1 MHLLAPTLLLTALA
15 APGPA
20 QETQAAQ
27 EQQIL
32 EVPVSSHRIL
42 DVGSKIS
49 RVAVGDPEVLSYEIL
64 DDRELLLLGNTT
76 GRTSVLVWTLDAGL
90 QDYQAV
96 IQPDLTLLR
105 ETLQSIAP
113 GVQVD
118 SALDRDAIV
127 LRGVVPTFEVS
138 LLLESSARA
147 WLEADADAPQK
158 NLFAADG
165 SLTTEDL
172 ADAPGQAV
180 GRVINLLS
188 VSEKLPTLEARIS
201 DALVASG
208 MDGIRVTRVQRG
220 PRLDD
225 ALDGFMLEGEVA
237 DQTELSQALFLATLA
252 IDPEL
257 VETGIEVLADE
268 SGALSRMN
276 QNAGGQQNQNQ
287 VFQSQN
293 QAGGVFQGGQGGGN
307 QSLGNRLRDNLGR
320 ATVIAAADGRL
331 LSFLR
336 VADLPQV
343 RVDIELYEIDRTSLA
358 SFESSVSAVVSDFQQ
373 GSLSAQPSILDSS
386 PLVGSVTPEDAQG
399 VLDLLDGAGAAGLQV
414 AGSQAALSATLEALE
429 TLGFARSLSRP
440 SITVLSGEQAQFQV
454 GGEIPVP
461 TSFAAVVGGGTQGVF
476 NSVAFQP
483 FGVRLQ
489 VRPLV
494 QADGSI
500 TLDLVPEIVS
510 PDTALTTA
518 IRDATGTDP
527 LTVGLETRALRTTTR
542 VDRGAA
548 LVIGGLLQQAESG
561 SSSGIPGLSQ
571 LPLVGWLFGRESQ
584 QSSQNELIIVV
595 SPRRVL
601 TPRPEA
607 ARWAHRDPVEL
618 VLAGLP
624 QADADEEESEEGP
637 QGLDS
642 EGPAAVEPV
651 GS

>member
-1 MHLLAPTLLLTALA
+1 MQLLAPSLLLTASF
-15 APGPA
+15 APGLG
-20 QETQAAQ
+20 QEDQPAQ
-27 EQQIL
+27 EQQML

-42 DVGSKIS
+42 DIGSKIK

-76 GRTSVLVWTLDAGL
+76 GRTSVLVWTFEAGL
-90 QDYQAV
+90 QDYRAV
-96 IQPDLTLLR
+96 VLPDLTLLR

-113 GVQVD
+113 DVQVD

-147 WLEADADAPQK
+147 WLEADADALQK

-165 SLTTEDL
+165 ALTTADL
-172 ADAPGQAV
+172 AETPDQAV

-188 VSEKLPTLEARIS
+188 VSEKLPTLEARIT

-208 MDGIRVTRVQRG
+208 MVGIQVTRVQRG

-237 DQTELSQALFLATLA
+237 DQTALSQALFLATLA
-252 IDPEL
+252 IDPQL

-293 QAGGVFQGGQGGGN
+293 QAGGVFQGGQGGN
-307 QSLGNRLRDNLGR
+307 QSIGNRLRNNLGR
-320 ATVIAAADGRL
+320 ATVISAADGRL

-358 SFESSVSAVVSDFQQ
+358 SFESSISAVVSDFQQ

-584 QSSQNELIIVV
+584 QASLNELIIVV

-607 ARWAHRDPVEL
+607 ARWAHLDPVEL

-624 QADADEEESEEGP
+624 RPASGDEEQALGGIE
-637 QGLDS
+637 
-642 EGPAAVEPV
+642 AAAGEA
-651 GS
+651 GAASF

>member
-1 MHLLAPTLLLTALA
+1 MTLFSSSLLITALVS
-15 APGPA
+15 GPA
-20 QETQAAQ
+20 QEAAG
-27 EQQIL
+27 QQSL

-42 DVGSKIS
+42 EVGGRIT

-76 GRTSVLVWTLDAGL
+76 GRTSVLVWTVEDGL
-90 QDYQAV
+90 QSYSAV

-113 GVQVD
+113 DIQVD

-158 NLFAADG
+158 RLLATNG
-165 SLTTEDL
+165 SLATEDL
-172 ADAPGQAV
+172 AEGPDQSV

-188 VSEKLPTLEARIS
+188 VSEVLPSLEARIA

-208 MDGIRVTRVQRG
+208 MEGIEVTRIQRG
-220 PRLDD
+220 TRIDD
-225 ALDGFMLEGEVA
+225 NLDGFMLEGEVP
-237 DQTELSQALFLATLA
+237 DQTALSRALFLATLA

-268 SGALSRMN
+268 SGALSR
-276 QNAGGQQNQNQ
+276 QTQSSGGQQNNNQ
-287 VFQSQN
+287 VFQSQG
-293 QAGGVFQGGQGGGN
+293 QSGGVFQGGSGGN
-307 QSLGNRLRDNLGR
+307 QNIANRIRDNVGR
-320 ATVIAAADGRL
+320 ATAISAANGRL

-336 VADLPQV
+336 VSDLPQV

-358 SFESSVSAVVSDFQQ
+358 SFEATFSAVLSDFDQ
-373 GSLSAQPSILDSS
+373 GALSAQPSPLDAS
-386 PLVGSVTPEDAQG
+386 PLVGAVTPEDAQG
-399 VLDLLDGAGAAGLQV
+399 VLDLLDGAGAAGLQM

-429 TLGFARSLSRP
+429 TMGFARSLSRP
-440 SITVLSGEQAQFQV
+440 SITVLSGEQAQFQI

-461 TSFAAVVGGGTQGVF
+461 TSFATVVGTGTEGVF
-476 NSVAFQP
+476 NSVVFQP
-483 FGVRLQ
+483 YGVRLQ

-494 QADGSI
+494 EPDGSI
-500 TLDLVPEIVS
+500 TLDLVPEVVN
-510 PDTALTTA
+510 PDIALTTA
-518 IRDATGTDP
+518 IREATGTDP
-527 LTVGLETRALRTTTR
+527 VTVGFESRALRTTAR

-548 LVIGGLLQQAESG
+548 LVLGGLLQQSESG
-561 SSSGIPGLSQ
+561 SSSGLPGLSQ
-571 LPLVGWLFGRESQ
+571 LPLVGWLFGRETQ
-584 QSSQNELIIVV
+584 QSSESELVIVV

-607 ARWAHRDPVEL
+607 ARWAHLDPVEL
-618 VLAGLP
+618 ALAGLP
-624 QADADEEESEEGP
+624 
-637 QGLDS
+637 
-642 EGPAAVEPV
+642 
-651 GS
+651 